1 LRNSILKS
9 ISNKIPLN
17 EKIIVLLGD
26 LGIFQMREAMK
37 NFPSRVINF
46 GIMEQTMIGFCGG
59 LSRGGYYPVL
69 YSITP
74 FLVDR
79 GYEQIKI
86 DLIYND
92 NPCLILSAG
101 GSFDYST
108 LGPTHH
114 CQHDISNLLAV
125 NHPFII
131 HPFTKEE
138 AVHQTDYSIENQI
151 QSYLRISSSELN
163 FPKDQYHNIHNN
175 FDENQLFKND
185 LYFKKFR
192 LKKDN
197 NKKNLLVIFGPD
209 SQFFK
214 EFEKSLN
221 NSGLIIFMSVI
232 SDKSI
237 KLLVSEMLEFEEV
250 LLLIPYEPSGLI
262 TKLVRLIK
270 QSEKIPKKILAIHP
284 KNYFFDQ
291 SYEKRTIFEDFSDCT
306 KII

>member
-1 LRNSILKS
+1 
-9 ISNKIPLN
+9 
-17 EKIIVLLGD
+17 
-26 LGIFQMREAMK
+26 MREAMK

-86 DLIYND
+86 DLIYNK

-125 NHPFII
+125 NHPYII
-131 HPFTKEE
+131 HPFSKEE
-138 AVHQTDYSIENQI
+138 AIHQTDYSIENRI
-151 QSYLRISSSELN
+151 QSYLRISSSELKFQKN
-163 FPKDQYHNIHNN
+163 QYHNIPNT
-175 FDENQLFKND
+175 FDNGQLFKND
-185 LYFKKFR
+185 LY
-192 LKKDN
+192 LKKCN
-197 NKKNLLVIFGPD
+197 PKVTKNKTQLLILFGPD

-221 NSGLIIFMSVI
+221 NSKLIIFLSVI

-237 KLLVSEMLEFEEV
+237 ELLVSEIIEFEEV

-270 QSEKIPKKILAIHP
+270 QSEKVPKKILAIHP